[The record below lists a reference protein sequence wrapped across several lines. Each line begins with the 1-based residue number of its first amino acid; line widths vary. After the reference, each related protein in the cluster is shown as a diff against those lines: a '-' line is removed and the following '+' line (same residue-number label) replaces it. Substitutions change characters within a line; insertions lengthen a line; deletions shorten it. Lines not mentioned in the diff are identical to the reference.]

1 MRVNNRTTGTD
12 TRQAI
17 GKFGEEEAVRYL
29 KEQGYA
35 IVHRNWRCRMGE
47 LDIVAKSESVLVIV
61 EVRTRRAGGRF
72 GTAVESVDIRKQLQV
87 RSIAEVYV
95 SMNKLHHTALRF
107 DVIAI
112 TAVAVQ
118 GESLAPYQVTELKH
132 IESAF

>member
-1 MRVNNRTTGTD
+1 MKADNRTSRTD

-29 KEQGYA
+29 KEQGYT
-35 IVHRNWRCRMGE
+35 IIHRNWRCRMGE
-47 LDIVAKSESVLVIV
+47 LDIVAKTDSILIVV

-72 GTAVESVDIRKQLQV
+72 GTAAESVDIRKQLKV
-87 RSIAEVYV
+87 RSITEVYL
-95 SMNKLHHTALRF
+95 SMNKLQHTAVRF
-107 DVIAI
+107 DVVAI

-118 GESLAPYQVTELKH
+118 GESLEPFLVTELKH